1 VSSTTEGQGDLLLA
15 FTYDLTGVRIPLD
28 RLLAFDAEELD
39 GLADILH
46 HSSAAGNKKQMEQTF
61 FMFFS
66 NNQLLHPKTN

>member
-1 VSSTTEGQGDLLLA
+1 
-15 FTYDLTGVRIPLD
+15 LTGVRIPLD

-46 HSSAAGNKKQMEQTF
+46 HSSAAGNNKQMEQTF